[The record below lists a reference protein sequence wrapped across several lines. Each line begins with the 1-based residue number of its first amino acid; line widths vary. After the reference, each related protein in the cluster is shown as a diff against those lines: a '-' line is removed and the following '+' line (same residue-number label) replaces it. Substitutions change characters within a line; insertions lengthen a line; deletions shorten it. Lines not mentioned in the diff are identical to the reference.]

1 MDINKYMI
9 DMKNLIEKSF
19 FLVCCLLLVACGGED
34 LNKYKEQYLDAMA
47 KDMKTTKEFHVKDLD
62 VVIDSMRI
70 IPITVADSIYLL
82 EEFSK
87 MDKKQIAKMKK
98 EFKEYKKMEGLFML
112 FGGNNK
118 EQLNQA
124 KEMMAEVMIAF
135 ADMEKAVIKDLP
147 KYKKM
152 DENTVLAKILSLQLI
167 TKDAKTGVHTMSKE
181 LALFS
186 PEGLLINL
194 KCPLILSEY
203 LKERSRIQ

>member
-47 KDMKTTKEFHVKDLD
+47 KDMKTTKEFLVKDLD

-118 EQLNQA
+118 VAHTICLNIGI
-124 KEMMAEVMIAF
+124 EVKSFSKYFSIATC
-135 ADMEKAVIKDLP
+135 K
-147 KYKKM
+147 
-152 DENTVLAKILSLQLI
+152 
-167 TKDAKTGVHTMSKE
+167 
-181 LALFS
+181 
-186 PEGLLINL
+186 
-194 KCPLILSEY
+194 
-203 LKERSRIQ
+203 RSIRIY